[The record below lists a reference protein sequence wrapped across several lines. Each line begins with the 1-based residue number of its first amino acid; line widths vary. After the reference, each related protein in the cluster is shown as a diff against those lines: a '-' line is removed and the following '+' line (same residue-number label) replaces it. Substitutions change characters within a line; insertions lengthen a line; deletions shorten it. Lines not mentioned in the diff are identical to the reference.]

1 MFDKKVSRLI
11 TSLFI
16 GLQLFANGRN
26 VKAQNIDG
34 HSQLWDALNA
44 VGVRVVLNH
53 PYDCSQGLNGVYDS
67 IKGYIAICQDNA
79 TEPYNVVEWTAN
91 DFDTLRHEAQHVIQD
106 CNDGKLAD
114 GLLSPMFDNAQ
125 DRDSFIVES
134 LPDNVI
140 KKITLDYAK
149 APLGVLDNELEAWSV
164 ARVINAESI
173 ARKVIEY
180 CGV

>member
-16 GLQLFANGRN
+16 GLQLFANARS
-26 VKAQNIDG
+26 VKAENIEG
-34 HSQLWDALNA
+34 HSQLWDVLNA

-53 PYDCSQGLNGVYDS
+53 PEDCKGQFNGIYDS
-67 IKGYIAICQDNA
+67 LRGYINICQDNA
-79 TEPYNVVEWTAN
+79 TEPFSAVEWTAN

-125 DRDSFIVES
+125 NRDSFIAES

-149 APLGVLDNELEAWSV
+149 APLGVLDYELEAWSV
-164 ARVINAESI
+164 ARVVNAESI

>member
-1 MFDKKVSRLI
+1 MFENKRSRLV
-11 TSLFI
+11 TTLFI
-16 GLQLFANGRN
+16 ALQLFANARS
-26 VKAQNIDG
+26 VKAENTDG
-34 HSQLWDALNA
+34 HSQLWNALNA

-53 PYDCSQGLNGVYDS
+53 PEDCKGQFSGVYDS
-67 IKGYIAICQDNA
+67 PRGYINICQDNA
-79 TEPYNVVEWTAN
+79 TEPFSAVEWTAN
-91 DFDTLRHEAQHVIQD
+91 DLDTLRHEAQHVIQD
-106 CNDGKLAD
+106 CNEGKIAD

-125 DRDSFIVES
+125 NRDLFVAES

-164 ARVINAESI
+164 ARVISAESI